1 MKKLYRSR
9 RDSKLF
15 GLCGGLAEML
25 EIDST
30 LLRLVVVVA
39 AFFSGGAVIPLY
51 FIACLVI
58 PREPLFHDPFAGAY
72 GYRNPGGYQSYGNS
86 GGHMNQGGSYHH
98 PNGPAYNG
106 GVNGPAFPGGYSGG
120 ASKSQSNLD
129 EMMNDIE
136 KKALRKEIEELR
148 SKLAQYEK
156 QNNHSKGDE

>member
-9 RDSKLF
+9 RDSKIF
-15 GLCGGLAEML
+15 GLCGGLAEMM

-30 LLRLVVVVA
+30 ILRLVVVVA

-58 PREPLFHDPFAGAY
+58 PREPLFHDAYTGAY
-72 GYRNPGGYQSYGNS
+72 GCRNPGGYPSYGPS
-86 GGHMNQGGSYHH
+86 GGHMNQGGFYNNQ
-98 PNGPAYNG
+98 NGPGYNG
-106 GVNGPAFPGGYSGG
+106 GMGGQAFPGGYSGG
-120 ASKSQSNLD
+120 VSKSQSNLD

-148 SKLAQYEK
+148 AKLAQYEK
-156 QNNHSKGDE
+156 QNNHTKGDE